1 MNIENIKIDKKK
13 YLNIAI
19 IFACIIAITLVGT
32 YALKIWTSTENTE
45 LTFRIGDYFVG
56 GLTCKSGEDVTISN
70 IGPIFDYTK
79 DGEVVS
85 FTVLSSST
93 NTKPLNVSFNISTIS
108 DNLKEESF
116 KYTLMSSIDNTTFT
130 EVLSGNFKDSTNN
143 STIELI
149 TGNVITRKTY
159 FKLIIYI
166 DGNME
171 NPISM
176 QGGSLTGNIEMC
188 IEAGDITIDSFKV
201 NGTETTT
208 FPLSSGYDINTT
220 CSDAS
225 IAFDYRS
232 QSYEISNIT
241 KSGAKCGFTY
251 TTKSNPTYLN
261 NYIKS
266 LAGTTQGTGQ
276 LVHEATGYSGT
287 ENIKSFDD
295 YSQYKTN
302 SSKTEESGSNIN
314 NYVIDNITDPSVA
327 TVTYS
332 DSQSLSRSS
341 LGNYKIFSYNVS
353 GDGEYTMKLD
363 IKNYTPI
370 GSTNSSASYQEAI
383 EVYVNNIR
391 KGQLYIN
398 KTLSSNYR
406 LGKISSGDNIKVVYF
421 VEKKPDAVINPTP
434 GGGTEAVSYKENLDE
449 NYNLEQ
455 NHNNIKLMALAGPSG
470 ISNSFSF
477 SFSRTGDF
485 YNDYGYRY
493 EGKNPNNYIY
503 FNNELWRIIGV
514 FDENSHGKSGEYL
527 TKIIKNDSLGSY
539 VWDKSYYN
547 NWRTASLRI
556 LLNLYYYNATD
567 GTYGGDCYLST
578 YLSTNITSNCDYTE
592 TGLQSEYR
600 NMVEG
605 VTWYLGGKNSTDYT
619 AEAFYIGE
627 RDSTSVYSGN
637 ASSIIGYIG
646 LMYASDFGYSVLSSS
661 CARTTNLKNYST
673 SDCGGSSWLVKE
685 PYEWT
690 ITPRSDYAS
699 SSFFLTLSAHL
710 DLERTTSGM
719 ATYPVLYLKSNVQKI
734 SGTGTITDPYRLGY

>member
-45 LTFRIGDYFVG
+45 LTFRIGDYSVG

-85 FTVLSSST
+85 FTVLTSST
-93 NTKPLNVSFNISTIS
+93 NTTPLNVSFNISTIT

-143 STIELI
+143 STIKLI
-149 TGNVITRKTY
+149 DGTVLTKKTY
-159 FKLIIYI
+159 YKLIIYI

-188 IEAGDITIDSFKV
+188 IEAGDITIDSFNV

-266 LAGTTQGTGQ
+266 LAGTTQGNGQ
-276 LVHEATGYSGT
+276 LVHETSSNIDSLNASAIKLNEYLNFASGSGT
-287 ENIKSFDD
+287 TLNGS
-295 YSQYKTN
+295 T
-302 SSKTEESGSNIN
+302 SSG
-314 NYVIDNITDPSVA
+314 
-327 TVTYS
+327 
-332 DSQSLSRSS
+332 
-341 LGNYKIFSYNVS
+341 
-353 GDGEYTMKLD
+353 
-363 IKNYTPI
+363 I
-370 GSTNSSASYQEAI
+370 GSYLKFSSIAATEKFPTASKNSDDNFWYTDF
-383 EVYVNNIR
+383 NNGTTIV
-391 KGQLYIN
+391 LA
-398 KTLSSNYR
+398 NYFYY
-406 LGKISSGDNIKVVYF
+406 SF
-421 VEKKPDAVINPTP
+421 
-434 GGGTEAVSYKENLDE
+434 NLTSDE
-449 NYNLEQ
+449 NYQLCYEYGTGSNENRLYIYINGLLAESDNGYLTASQ
-455 NHNNIKLMALAGPSG
+455 TDSQTGCITFKASDNTMASSHVKITIKKTGSG
-470 ISNSFSF
+470 SSS
-477 SFSRTGDF
+477 TGSTSSGGGGGAADVAF
-485 YNDYGYRY
+485 YVKHVDGEIVESDYGYRY

-503 FNNELWRIIGV
+503 FNDELWRIIGV
-514 FDENSHGKSGEYL
+514 FDENSHGKSGQYL
-527 TKIIKNDSLGSY
+527 TKIIRNDSLGGY
-539 VWDKSYYN
+539 AWDKSNKN
-547 NWRTASLRI
+547 NWATSSLYN
-556 LLNLYYYNATD
+556 LLNTNYYNATD
-567 GTYGGDCYLST
+567 GTSGGNCYQYST
-578 YLSTNITSNCDYTE
+578 TITGNCDYTE

-600 NMVEG
+600 SMVEN
-605 VTWYLGGKNSTDYT
+605 VTWYLGGKNSANYT
-619 AEAFYIGE
+619 AEAFYTGE

-637 ASSIIGYIG
+637 TASTTGYIG
-646 LMYASDFGYSVLSSS
+646 LMYASDYGYSVLSSS
-661 CARTTNLKNYST
+661 CARTTNLGSYNT
-673 SDCGGSSWLVKE
+673 SACGGSSWLKKE
-685 PYEWT
+685 TYERT
-690 ITPRSDYAS
+690 VTHYSAS
-699 SSFFLTLSAHL
+699 SSHSFNLLNSANL
-710 DLERTTSGM
+710 YYSLASNGY
-719 ATYPVLYLKSNVQKI
+719 ATRPVLYLKSNVQKI
-734 SGTGTITDPYRLGY
+734 SGSGTITDPYKIGY

>member
-45 LTFRIGDYFVG
+45 LTFRIGDYSVG

-85 FTVLSSST
+85 FTVLTSST

-266 LAGTTQGTGQ
+266 LAGTTQGNGQ
-276 LVHEATGYSGT
+276 LVHEATGYSDSDIEEVLREASYINIYQYYSNSLNGT
-287 ENIKSFDD
+287 RYENTSNNSLNYYTTDVIVNEFEYVPRNSGDQYWYTNYGSVVSSFGKYNGIVFDLENNAKYQLCYEYGYGNTQNKLYIYINNILYSFDGNN
-295 YSQYKTN
+295 YLAATSENQYGCIDFTAITN
-302 SSKTEESGSNIN
+302 SSLANYSVVRIIQYIPGDSGTGAGSGDSNN
-314 NYVIDNITDPSVA
+314 SSVA
-327 TVTYS
+327 DVA
-332 DSQSLSRSS
+332 
-341 LGNYKIFSYNVS
+341 F
-353 GDGEYTMKLD
+353 
-363 IKNYTPI
+363 
-370 GSTNSSASYQEAI
+370 
-383 EVYVNNIR
+383 YVN
-391 KGQLYIN
+391 KMSD
-398 KTLSSNYR
+398 TASS
-406 LGKISSGDNIKVVYF
+406 S
-421 VEKKPDAVINPTP
+421 
-434 GGGTEAVSYKENLDE
+434 
-449 NYNLEQ
+449 
-455 NHNNIKLMALAGPSG
+455 
-470 ISNSFSF
+470 
-477 SFSRTGDF
+477 
-485 YNDYGYRY
+485 DYGYRY

-503 FNNELWRIIGV
+503 FNDELWRIIGV
-514 FDENSHGKSGEYL
+514 FDSSSHGKSGQYL
-527 TKIIKNDSLGSY
+527 TKIIRNDSIGGY
-539 VWDKSYYN
+539 AWDKSNKN
-547 NWRTASLRI
+547 NWAASSLYN
-556 LLNLYYYNATD
+556 LLNTNYYNATD
-567 GTYGGDCYLST
+567 GTSSGNCYQYST
-578 YLSTNITSNCDYTE
+578 SITGNCDYTE

-600 NMVEG
+600 NMVEN
-605 VTWYLGGKNSTDYT
+605 VTWYLGGKDSNSYT
-619 AEAFYIGE
+619 AEVFYTGE

-637 ASSIIGYIG
+637 TASTTGYIG
-646 LMYASDFGYSVLSSS
+646 LMYASDYGYSVLSSS
-661 CARTTNLKNYST
+661 CARTTDLESYNT
-673 SDCGGSSWLVKE
+673 SACGGSSWLKKE
-685 PYEWT
+685 IYEWT
-690 ITPRSDYAS
+690 VTHRSAS
-699 SSFFLTLSAHL
+699 SSRSFALSTFANL
-710 DLERTTSGM
+710 NNYSANNGY
-719 ATYPVLYLKSNVQKI
+719 ATRPVLYLKSNVQKI
-734 SGTGTITDPYRLGY
+734 SGLGTITDPYKIGY

>member
-45 LTFRIGDYFVG
+45 LTFRIGDYSVG

-85 FTVLSSST
+85 FTVLTSST
-93 NTKPLNVSFNISTIS
+93 NTKPLNVSFNINTIS

-266 LAGTTQGTGQ
+266 LAGTTQGNGQ
-276 LVHEATGYSGT
+276 LVHEATGYSDSDIEEVLRKESYYGMLQY
-287 ENIKSFDD
+287 
-295 YSQYKTN
+295 YSNSLSGLKTDF
-302 SSKTEESGSNIN
+302 SSNITLKN
-314 NYVIDNITDPSVA
+314 SIDDSS
-327 TVTYS
+327 YS
-332 DSQSLSRSS
+332 GYSIVPTKSDRKFWFTNVSNTQL
-341 LGNYKIFSYNVS
+341 LGNYYGIAFDLNDGSKYQLCYEYKPGNSDNKLYIYINNILYSFDGNDYLSASETNNQYGCIDFVAREPIAIPEGYAVVKIVRKVTSSF
-353 GDGEYTMKLD
+353 GE
-363 IKNYTPI
+363 
-370 GSTNSSASYQEAI
+370 GSTSGSSSNTSVADVAF
-383 EVYVNNIR
+383 YVN
-391 KGQLYIN
+391 KMSD
-398 KTLSSNYR
+398 TATTS
-406 LGKISSGDNIKVVYF
+406 
-421 VEKKPDAVINPTP
+421 
-434 GGGTEAVSYKENLDE
+434 
-449 NYNLEQ
+449 
-455 NHNNIKLMALAGPSG
+455 
-470 ISNSFSF
+470 
-477 SFSRTGDF
+477 
-485 YNDYGYRY
+485 DYGYRY

-514 FDENSHGKSGEYL
+514 FDENSHGKSGQYL
-527 TKIIKNDSLGSY
+527 TKIIRNDSLGGY
-539 VWDKSYYN
+539 AWDKSNSN
-547 NWRTASLRI
+547 NWATSSLYN
-556 LLNLYYYNATD
+556 LLNTNYYNATD
-567 GTYGGDCYLST
+567 GTNGGNCYYYST
-578 YLSTNITSNCDYTE
+578 TVVGNCDYTE

-600 NMVEG
+600 NMVEN
-605 VTWYLGGKNSTDYT
+605 VTWYLGGKDGTSYT
-619 AEAFYIGE
+619 AEDFYTGE

-637 ASSIIGYIG
+637 ASSTAGYIG
-646 LMYASDFGYSVLSSS
+646 LMYASDYGYSVLSAS
-661 CARTTNLKNYST
+661 CARTTNLGSYST
-673 SDCGGSSWLVKE
+673 STCGSLSWLKKE

-690 ITPRSDYAS
+690 ITHTISSGRSFNLYYSADLIY
-699 SSFFLTLSAHL
+699 SFTNGGYGV
-710 DLERTTSGM
+710 R
-719 ATYPVLYLKSNVQKI
+719 PVLYLKSNVQKV
-734 SGTGTITDPYRLGY
+734 SGSGTITDPYNVVY

>member
-45 LTFRIGDYFVG
+45 LTFRIGDYSVG

-85 FTVLSSST
+85 FTVLTSST

-276 LVHEATGYSGT
+276 LVHEATGYSDSDIEEVLKPSSINAVGYFSNSLSGGISTTGNDLLKNSNDDKIVSDDLNYVPTKSNDNFWVTNISGT
-287 ENIKSFDD
+287 QLLGKYYGTSFDLD
-295 YSQYKTN
+295 NGSKYQLCYEYKKGN
-302 SSKTEESGSNIN
+302 SSNKLYIYINGKAHSFNGN
-314 NYVIDNITDPSVA
+314 NYLSASETTNQFGCIDFTASFPAALTQNYYVVRIYQELAGSSDTGGSGTGDSNNSSVA
-327 TVTYS
+327 DVA
-332 DSQSLSRSS
+332 
-341 LGNYKIFSYNVS
+341 F
-353 GDGEYTMKLD
+353 
-363 IKNYTPI
+363 
-370 GSTNSSASYQEAI
+370 
-383 EVYVNNIR
+383 YVN
-391 KGQLYIN
+391 KMSD
-398 KTLSSNYR
+398 T
-406 LGKISSGDNIKVVYF
+406 
-421 VEKKPDAVINPTP
+421 AVT
-434 GGGTEAVSYKENLDE
+434 S
-449 NYNLEQ
+449 
-455 NHNNIKLMALAGPSG
+455 
-470 ISNSFSF
+470 
-477 SFSRTGDF
+477 
-485 YNDYGYRY
+485 DYGYRY

-514 FDENSHGKSGEYL
+514 FDENSHGKSGQYL
-527 TKIIKNDSLGSY
+527 TKIIRNDSLGGY
-539 VWDKSYYN
+539 AWDKSEKN
-547 NWRTASLRI
+547 NWATSSLYN
-556 LLNLYYYNATD
+556 LLNANYYNATD
-567 GTYGGDCYLST
+567 GTSGGNCYQYST
-578 YLSTNITSNCDYTE
+578 TITGNCDYTE

-600 NMVEG
+600 NMVEN
-605 VTWYLGGKNSTDYT
+605 VTWYLGGKDSDSYT
-619 AEAFYIGE
+619 AEVFYTGE

-637 ASSIIGYIG
+637 TASTTGYIG
-646 LMYASDFGYSVLSSS
+646 LMYASDYGYSVLSSS
-661 CARTTNLKNYST
+661 CARTTNLYSYNT
-673 SDCGGSSWLVKE
+673 SACGGSSWLKKE
-685 PYEWT
+685 PSEWT
-690 ITPRSDYAS
+690 VTHHSTYSYSLFYPDRYAS
-699 SSFFLTLSAHL
+699 LSYDSA
-710 DLERTTSGM
+710 EYGY
-719 ATYPVLYLKSNVQKI
+719 ATRPVLYLKSNVQKI
-734 SGTGTITDPYRLGY
+734 GGLGTMTDPYKIGY

>member
-45 LTFRIGDYFVG
+45 LTFRIGDYSVG

-85 FTVLSSST
+85 FTVLTSST

-116 KYTLMSSIDNTTFT
+116 KYTLMSSTDNTTFT

-266 LAGTTQGTGQ
+266 LAGTTQGNGQ
-276 LVHEATGYSGT
+276 LVHEIVSSGESSSTVSTIKYDDYLDFATGSGSSLNGTTSSGVGSNLKFSSNQSTTKFPTSSSNSNNNFWYTSIGGMSLNQGETKYFYYEFNLTINSDYQLCYEYGTGSSSNGLYIYINGSLNVNNLSASSTKRQTDCISFTASYLNASYSNVKIVLKANNGA
-287 ENIKSFDD
+287 
-295 YSQYKTN
+295 N
-302 SSKTEESGSNIN
+302 SSTGNLTNDASKT
-314 NYVIDNITDPSVA
+314 D
-327 TVTYS
+327 
-332 DSQSLSRSS
+332 
-341 LGNYKIFSYNVS
+341 
-353 GDGEYTMKLD
+353 
-363 IKNYTPI
+363 
-370 GSTNSSASYQEAI
+370 
-383 EVYVNNIR
+383 
-391 KGQLYIN
+391 
-398 KTLSSNYR
+398 
-406 LGKISSGDNIKVVYF
+406 ISSGSTGEIF
-421 VEKKPDAVINPTP
+421 AVANVAFYVNEVSSDT
-434 GGGTEAVSYKENLDE
+434 AVTS
-449 NYNLEQ
+449 
-455 NHNNIKLMALAGPSG
+455 
-470 ISNSFSF
+470 
-477 SFSRTGDF
+477 
-485 YNDYGYRY
+485 DYGYRY

-514 FDENSHGKSGEYL
+514 FDENSHGKSGQYL
-527 TKIIKNDSLGSY
+527 TKIIRNDSLGGY
-539 VWDKSYYN
+539 AWDKSNKN
-547 NWRTASLRI
+547 NWATSSLYN
-556 LLNLYYYNATD
+556 LLNTNYYNATD
-567 GTYGGDCYLST
+567 GTSSGNCYQYST
-578 YLSTNITSNCDYTE
+578 TITGNCDYTE
-592 TGLQSEYR
+592 TGLQNEYR
-600 NMVEG
+600 NMVEN
-605 VTWYLGGKNSTDYT
+605 VTWYLGGKDSNSYT
-619 AEAFYIGE
+619 AEVFYTGE
-627 RDSTSVYSGN
+627 RDGTSVYSGN
-637 ASSIIGYIG
+637 TASTTGYIG
-646 LMYASDFGYSVLSSS
+646 LMYASDYGYSVLSTS
-661 CARTTNLKNYST
+661 CARTTNLGSYGT
-673 SDCGGSSWLVKE
+673 SACGGSSWLKKE
-685 PYEWT
+685 PYEWIVT
-690 ITPRSDYAS
+690 HRSDSPFSLFNLYY
-699 SSFFLTLSAHL
+699 SAYL
-710 DLERTTSGM
+710 DGDNAISGC
-719 ATYPVLYLKSNVQKI
+719 ATRPVLYLKSNVQKI
-734 SGTGTITDPYRLGY
+734 GGSGTMTNPYKIGF

>member
-45 LTFRIGDYFVG
+45 LTFRIGDYSVG

-85 FTVLSSST
+85 FTVLTSST

-266 LAGTTQGTGQ
+266 LAGTTQGNGQ
-276 LVHEATGYSGT
+276 LVHEATGYSDSDIEEVLREASYINIYQYYSNSLNGT
-287 ENIKSFDD
+287 RYENTSNNSLNYYTTGVIVNEFEYVPRNSGDQYWYTNYASVVSSFGKYNGIGFDLENNAKYQLCYEYGVGNTQNKLYIYINNILYSFDGNN
-295 YSQYKTN
+295 YLAATSENQYGCIDFTAITN
-302 SSKTEESGSNIN
+302 SSLANYSVVRIIQYIPGNSGTGAGGGDSNN
-314 NYVIDNITDPSVA
+314 SSVA
-327 TVTYS
+327 DVA
-332 DSQSLSRSS
+332 
-341 LGNYKIFSYNVS
+341 F
-353 GDGEYTMKLD
+353 
-363 IKNYTPI
+363 
-370 GSTNSSASYQEAI
+370 
-383 EVYVNNIR
+383 YVN
-391 KGQLYIN
+391 KMSD
-398 KTLSSNYR
+398 TATSS
-406 LGKISSGDNIKVVYF
+406 
-421 VEKKPDAVINPTP
+421 
-434 GGGTEAVSYKENLDE
+434 
-449 NYNLEQ
+449 
-455 NHNNIKLMALAGPSG
+455 
-470 ISNSFSF
+470 
-477 SFSRTGDF
+477 
-485 YNDYGYRY
+485 DYGYRY

-503 FNNELWRIIGV
+503 FNDELWRIIGV
-514 FDENSHGKSGEYL
+514 FDKNSHGKSGQYL
-527 TKIIKNDSLGSY
+527 TKIIRNDSLGGY
-539 VWDKSYYN
+539 AWDKSNKN
-547 NWRTASLRI
+547 NWATSSLYN
-556 LLNLYYYNATD
+556 LLNTNYYNATD
-567 GTYGGDCYLST
+567 GTSGGNCYQYST
-578 YLSTNITSNCDYTE
+578 TITGNCDYTE
-592 TGLQSEYR
+592 TGLQNEYR
-600 NMVEG
+600 NMVEN
-605 VTWYLGGKNSTDYT
+605 VTWYLGGKDSNSYT
-619 AEAFYIGE
+619 AEVFYTGE

-637 ASSIIGYIG
+637 TASTTGYIG
-646 LMYASDFGYSVLSSS
+646 LMYASDYGYSVLSTS
-661 CARTTNLKNYST
+661 CARTTNLGSYNT
-673 SDCGGSSWLVKE
+673 SACGGSSWLKKE
-685 PYEWT
+685 TSEWT
-690 ITPRSDYAS
+690 VTHRSAS
-699 SSFFLTLSAHL
+699 SSYSFGLNNSASLSNYGGAF
-710 DLERTTSGM
+710 SGY
-719 ATYPVLYLKSNVQKI
+719 ATRPVLYLKSNVQKI
-734 SGTGTITDPYRLGY
+734 SGSGTMTNPYKIGY

>member
-45 LTFRIGDYFVG
+45 LTFRIGDYSVG

-85 FTVLSSST
+85 FTVLTSST

-261 NYIKS
+261 NYVIG
-266 LAGTTQGTGQ
+266 LTGTTQGNGE
-276 LVHEATGYSGT
+276 LVHEATGYSDSDIEEVLRKESYYGMLQY
-287 ENIKSFDD
+287 
-295 YSQYKTN
+295 YSNSLSGLKTDF
-302 SSKTEESGSNIN
+302 SSNITLKN
-314 NYVIDNITDPSVA
+314 SIDDSS
-327 TVTYS
+327 YS
-332 DSQSLSRSS
+332 GYSIVPTKSDRKFWFTNVSNTQL
-341 LGNYKIFSYNVS
+341 LGNYYGIAFDLNDGSKYQLCYEYKPGNSDNKLYIYINNILYSFDGNDYLSASETNNQYGCIDFVAREPIAIPEGYAVVKIVRKVTSSF
-353 GDGEYTMKLD
+353 GE
-363 IKNYTPI
+363 
-370 GSTNSSASYQEAI
+370 GSTSGSSSNTSVADVAF
-383 EVYVNNIR
+383 YVN
-391 KGQLYIN
+391 KMSD
-398 KTLSSNYR
+398 TATTS
-406 LGKISSGDNIKVVYF
+406 
-421 VEKKPDAVINPTP
+421 
-434 GGGTEAVSYKENLDE
+434 
-449 NYNLEQ
+449 
-455 NHNNIKLMALAGPSG
+455 
-470 ISNSFSF
+470 
-477 SFSRTGDF
+477 
-485 YNDYGYRY
+485 DYGYRY

-514 FDENSHGKSGEYL
+514 FDEDSHGKTGQYL
-527 TKIIKNDSLGSY
+527 TKIIRNDSLGGY
-539 VWDKSYYN
+539 AWDKSNSN
-547 NWRTASLRI
+547 NWATSSLYN
-556 LLNLYYYNATD
+556 LLNTNYYNATD
-567 GTYGGDCYLST
+567 GTSGGNCYQYST
-578 YLSTNITSNCDYTE
+578 TITGNCDYTE
-592 TGLQSEYR
+592 TGLQNEYR
-600 NMVEG
+600 NMVEN
-605 VTWYLGGKNSTDYT
+605 VTWYLGGKNKASYT
-619 AEAFYIGE
+619 SEAFYTGE

-637 ASSIIGYIG
+637 TASTTGYIG
-646 LMYASDFGYSVLSSS
+646 LMYASDYGYSVLSTS
-661 CARTTNLKNYST
+661 CARTTNLGSYNT
-673 SDCGGSSWLVKE
+673 SACGGSSWLKKE
-685 PYEWT
+685 IYEWT
-690 ITPRSDYAS
+690 VTHRSAS
-699 SSFFLTLSAHL
+699 SSNLFNLYNSANL
-710 DLERTTSGM
+710 NDYYASYGY
-719 ATYPVLYLKSNVQKI
+719 ATRPVLYLKSNVQKI
-734 SGTGTITDPYRLGY
+734 GGSGTMTAPYKIGY